1 MKCSIHQLLLI
12 SVILFGS
19 MASGWAAKP
28 YKIYVINRYGAW
40 DIVCDA
46 YTVQKDDHIWD
57 ILRRKGSIAEEDF
70 PRFVTI
76 LKGLNPGIKDVNKIY
91 PSQKILVP
99 LKQVEA
105 KQRPADSSPRYIT
118 IPMIPDILYET
129 HQVHSGEYVSRI
141 VTAHLG
147 VRWD

>member
-1 MKCSIHQLLLI
+1 MKSSIHQFLLI
-12 SVILFGS
+12 SVILVGS
-19 MASGWAAKP
+19 AAAVWAAKP

-40 DIVCDA
+40 DIVCDS

-91 PSQKILVP
+91 PSQKILKP
-99 LKQVEA
+99 RKGPQT
-105 KQRPADSSPRYIT
+105 RPPASSPF
-118 IPMIPDILYET
+118 P
-129 HQVHSGEYVSRI
+129 
-141 VTAHLG
+141 
-147 VRWD
+147 